1 MKYLRHYKLFL
12 FAALVSIALVT
23 KADNYPTSPIK
34 IIVPW
39 PPGGIVDIAARLIGQ
54 KVQGQINQ
62 SLIIENVAGATGS
75 IGADKAI
82 KANSD
87 GYTLLFTTSA
97 LAMNAALTPKLPYN
111 IVTDLIPITMVAT
124 APQILVVSNQSGI
137 TSLKQ
142 LIQIAKD
149 NPDKL
154 TYASAGNGSPA
165 HFAAE
170 LLKKNQGLSITH
182 VPYKGGPP
190 ALLDQVAG
198 RVDIQFA
205 NATAALPF
213 IKSGQLLALAVTGS
227 SRLTVLPDIP
237 TISELGINYK
247 SEQWLGMF
255 APKGIS
261 KEKVNFL
268 SKQINQALNQ
278 IELKEQLSINGMKIA
293 SQNSPEQFSTI
304 VKEDYRRWQDLVLTA
319 KIHAD

>member
-165 HFAAE
+165 HFTAE

>member
-170 LLKKNQGLSITH
+170 LLKKNLGLSITH

>member
-1 MKYLRHYKLFL
+1 MKYLRCCKLFAL
-12 FAALVSIALVT
+12 IACIGFTMTSFAQ
-23 KADNYPTSPIK
+23 NYPTSPIK

-39 PPGGIVDIAARLIGQ
+39 PPGGIVDIAARLTGQ
-54 KVQGQINQ
+54 KIQGQVNQ
-62 SLIIENVAGATGS
+62 SLIIENIAGATGS
-75 IGADKAI
+75 IGADKVI
-82 KANSD
+82 KANPD

-97 LAMNAALTPKLPYN
+97 LAMNAALTPKPPYN
-111 IVTDLIPITMVAT
+111 ILTDLVPIAMVAT

-142 LIQIAKD
+142 LIQVAKD
-149 NPDKL
+149 NRDKL

-213 IKSGQLLALAVTGS
+213 IKSGQLLPLAVTGS
-227 SRLTVLPDIP
+227 SRLSALPDIP
-237 TISELGINYK
+237 TISELGINFK

-255 APKGIS
+255 APKGLS
-261 KEKVNFL
+261 KEKIGIL

-278 IELKEQLSINGMKIA
+278 SELKEQLAINGMKIA
-293 SQNSPEQFSTI
+293 SQNSPEQFSVI

-319 KIHAD
+319 KIQAD

>member
-12 FAALVSIALVT
+12 FAVLASIALVT
-23 KADNYPTSPIK
+23 KADNYPTTPIK

-82 KANSD
+82 KANPD

-97 LAMNAALTPKLPYN
+97 LAMNAALTPKPPYN
-111 IVTDLIPITMVAT
+111 IVTDLVPIIMVAT
-124 APQILVVSNQSGI
+124 APQILVISNQSGI

-227 SRLTVLPDIP
+227 SRLTVLLDIP

-268 SKQINQALNQ
+268 SKQIKQALNQ

-293 SQNSPEQFSTI
+293 PQNSPEQFSTI
-304 VKEDYRRWQDLVLTA
+304 IKEDYRRWQDLVLTA
-319 KIHAD
+319 KIQAD